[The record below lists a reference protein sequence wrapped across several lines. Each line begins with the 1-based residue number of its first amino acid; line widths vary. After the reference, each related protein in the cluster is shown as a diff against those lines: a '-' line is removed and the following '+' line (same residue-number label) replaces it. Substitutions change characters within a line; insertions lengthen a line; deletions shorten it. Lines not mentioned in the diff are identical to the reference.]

1 MAALFKMPVQ
11 LTPNLERPMI
21 SVLNF
26 WRAAA
31 PADLELEIIEPT
43 EQVLQSINGVEELRS
58 SVRPGLGITII
69 EFALETDM
77 QQAFI
82 DVVSALNQVP
92 GRPRE
97 ADEPVV
103 NLGSLNGDSVA
114 NVSLLSDRQKQ
125 LQITFD
131 PYKMAAFDSCLS

>member
-1 MAALFKMPVQ
+1 MNLIQLSHRNPTATIVVFLIVCILGMAALFKMPVQ

-31 PADLELEIIEPT
+31 PADLESEIIEPT

-82 DVVSALNQVP
+82 DVVSALN
-92 GRPRE
+92 
-97 ADEPVV
+97 
-103 NLGSLNGDSVA
+103 
-114 NVSLLSDRQKQ
+114 
-125 LQITFD
+125 
-131 PYKMAAFDSCLS
+131 